1 MSEYTYFATA
11 ARGLEPVVAAELRAL
26 GFDTISETTGG
37 VAFQGSL
44 SAGYKANL
52 WLRSATRVLLRLAH
66 FPAQSPQA
74 LYEAARQ
81 LPWEEFLSVYQTL
94 AVHAN
99 VRDSA
104 MTHSHYV
111 ALKTKDAIV
120 DRFRDKFG
128 RRPSVDTRMPDVQIN
143 VHLAADQCTISL
155 DMSGD
160 SLHKRGYRT
169 RTGSAPLNEA
179 LAAGI
184 LHLAGYDGTQPFYD
198 PMCGSGTFVI
208 EAALIAGNIAPG
220 LTRERFGFM
229 SWSTFAQESWHE
241 LLQEAREAQKPIPV
255 PIAGS
260 DISGPM
266 ITMALKNARRA
277 NVLQHVKLRRS
288 DISEVTSPAET
299 GIVLC
304 NPPYGERIGEKKALQ
319 ALYRRI
325 GDVYK
330 QRFRG
335 HNGFIFTGN
344 IELLKS
350 VGLKTNQRIILYNGP
365 IESRLVRY
373 ALY

>member
-44 SAGYKANL
+44 AAGYKANL

-81 LPWEEFLSVYQTL
+81 LPWEEFFSVYQTL

-111 ALKTKDAIV
+111 ALKTKDAVV

-277 NVLQHVKLRRS
+277 NVLQYVKLRRS

-299 GIVLC
+299 GVVLC

-335 HNGFIFTGN
+335 YNGFIFTGN

>member
-26 GFDTISETTGG
+26 GFDNISETTGG

-44 SAGYKANL
+44 AAGYKANL

-241 LLQEAREAQKPIPV
+241 LLQEAREAQRPIPA

>member
-26 GFDTISETTGG
+26 GFDNISETTGG

-44 SAGYKANL
+44 AAGYKANL

-241 LLQEAREAQKPIPV
+241 LLQEAREAQRPIPA

-288 DISEVTSPAET
+288 DISEVNSPAET

-335 HNGFIFTGN
+335 YNGFIFTGN

>member
-44 SAGYKANL
+44 AAGYKANL

-241 LLQEAREAQKPIPV
+241 LLQEAREAQRPIPV